1 MRSNSLLPSRKP
13 RDSIKCNTLNAFN
26 LKSGSNSFASTNVP
40 NDRNVIEGLQDI
52 VSFLENQLKPLVKA
66 EQSVLVDVLYRPEL
80 LFSSGTAIRKKC
92 SNGEFISQLIHQTQ
106 HLIEAKKDEGDK
118 DDKKDQKDKKDR
130 DENLCIKIL
139 KTLKE
144 MMVVDQEF
152 DEKVSFLLSF

>member
-1 MRSNSLLPSRKP
+1 MY
-13 RDSIKCNTLNAFN
+13 
-26 LKSGSNSFASTNVP
+26 TNV
-40 NDRNVIEGLQDI
+40 
-52 VSFLENQLKPLVKA
+52 K
-66 EQSVLVDVLYRPEL
+66 
-80 LFSSGTAIRKKC
+80 T
-92 SNGEFISQLIHQTQ
+92 HQTQ